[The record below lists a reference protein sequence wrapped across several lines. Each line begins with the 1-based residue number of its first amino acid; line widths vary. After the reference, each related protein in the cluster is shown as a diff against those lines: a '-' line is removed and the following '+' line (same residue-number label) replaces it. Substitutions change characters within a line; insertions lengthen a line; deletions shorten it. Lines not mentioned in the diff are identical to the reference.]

1 MNKQDVFDF
10 AARAVIKQGKPA
22 TQRIEGLGAHSSP
35 FCAYKT
41 KEGDRCAVGHL
52 LPDNTPQA
60 VFDAKMSVRELTSA
74 FPEVKQ
80 LLGIETDEDVT
91 FLARIQAAH
100 DQYSSYVTSGDWD
113 TTAWLKSFI
122 DSMRDVA
129 KLYELSDAILD
140 ISVDTLIIADV
151 SRYYAK
157 DESQIFFNEGYN
169 LNGNPTAIFLIAQSL
184 SDVNIP
190 IETVTGIVGYFEQR
204 PYDKPD
210 RLYVMTNV
218 GVPVGPQTVLH
229 PIPNAYANIKLE
241 IEYRLRD
248 IGEVK
253 DNKFVVTKEGFTDH
267 FDDPIAQGLIKE
279 YLALR
284 LLPSEDLRVLVRRES
299 DDHFYFALAGENELN
314 ADLRM
319 IAVK

>member
-22 TQRIEGLGAHSSP
+22 TQRIKELGPDSAP

-41 KEGDRCAVGHL
+41 EDGNRCAIGHL
-52 LPDNTPQA
+52 LPDSTPEA
-60 VFDAKMSVRELTSA
+60 VFKAKMSLNELLFS

-80 LLGIETDEDVT
+80 LLGIETEEDVT
-91 FLARIQAAH
+91 FLGRIQQAH
-100 DQYSSYVTSGDWD
+100 DIQSSRVILGDWD
-113 TTAWLKSFI
+113 NNTWLKSFI
-122 DSMRDVA
+122 NNMRIVA
-129 KLYELSDAILD
+129 QMHGLNDAILD

-151 SRYYAK
+151 SRYNAEN
-157 DESQIFFNEGYN
+157 DAQIFFKEGYS

-190 IETVTGIVGYFEQR
+190 IETVTGIVGHFAER

-210 RLYVMTNV
+210 RLYVMTSVNEILS
-218 GVPVGPQTVLH
+218 PRTLLH
-229 PIPNAYANIKLE
+229 SIPNPWANLE
-241 IEYRLRD
+241 LNIEYRLRD

-253 DNKFVVTKEGFTDH
+253 DGKFVVTKEGFTDH
-267 FDDPIAQGLIKE
+267 FDDPVAQGLIQV
-279 YLALR
+279 YLR
-284 LLPSEDLRVLVRRES
+284 SQLLPYEDLRALVRRES
-299 DDHFYFALAGENELN
+299 DDRFYFALNGEIELN

-319 IAVK
+319 LAVK